1 MRDLEVAAG
10 AGADALGFIV
20 NVPSSPR
27 NLKVDDA
34 ERLMKHTPVFVSK
47 VLVTVPENINTL
59 TELWNRLK
67 PDLVQVH
74 QVQDAAGLRKNLT
87 QTPLIGAI
95 NEKSLSSPHIQRE
108 LAYYDAVLI
117 DSAVEGKYGGTGTV
131 HNWRA
136 SHSLMLQ
143 IKPKPLILAG
153 GLTPLNVKTAI
164 QTVQPYAVDV
174 STGVEREPGIKD
186 QEKVI
191 EFISKAKE
199 VQL

>member
-27 NLKVDDA
+27 NLKIDDA
-34 ERLMKHTPVFVSK
+34 ENLMRHTPVFVSK
-47 VLVTVPENINTL
+47 VLVTVPEDINSL
-59 TELWNRLK
+59 NALCNRLR

-74 QVQDAAGLRKNLT
+74 QVLDAVDLRKNLKHI
-87 QTPLIGAI
+87 PLIGAF
-95 NEKSLSSPHIQRE
+95 NEKSSSPHIHRY
-108 LAYYDAVLI
+108 LKSYDAVLI
-117 DSAVEGKYGGTGTV
+117 DSSVEGKYGGTGTV

-136 SHSLMLQ
+136 SHTLMLQ

-153 GLTPLNVKTAI
+153 GLTPLNVKTAV

-174 STGVEREPGIKD
+174 STGVERETGLKD
-186 QEKVI
+186 PEKVV
-191 EFISKAKE
+191 EFINKAKE